1 MTRPRFVL
9 TVEDDTTSERLFAAI
24 NKVRERLVDVPD
36 RLLTGKAPLTSEA
49 RSMVEV
55 LTTPEPFTCKN
66 PVSSPL
72 NVNPVKEGLSPVP
85 RPRLVLAVE
94 VELRSDKLLDAR
106 RSPDPLDVIHTNPP
120 GALEEA
126 ERNWPLVPTPI
137 AVHSVLLP
145 TIMLPV
151 VVANPAIVSRFTSH
165 ACTSVP
171 MVNPKEVLTVVPLSF
186 AYVPAPVP
194 TINSLSAMTLKA
206 AKSSRTAS

>member
-1 MTRPRFVL
+1 
-9 TVEDDTTSERLFAAI
+9 
-24 NKVRERLVDVPD
+24 
-36 RLLTGKAPLTSEA
+36 
-49 RSMVEV
+49 MVEV

-66 PVSSPL
+66 PVASAL

-85 RPRLVLAVE
+85 RPRFVLAVE
-94 VELRSDKLLDAR
+94 VEARSDKLLAAR
-106 RSPDPLDVIHTNPP
+106 RSPDPLDAIHANPP
-120 GALEEA
+120 GAEDEA
-126 ERNWPLVPTPI
+126 ERNWPFVPTPST
-137 AVHSVLLP
+137 VQSVLLP

-151 VVANPAIVSRFTSH
+151 VVAKLAMVSRFSSQ